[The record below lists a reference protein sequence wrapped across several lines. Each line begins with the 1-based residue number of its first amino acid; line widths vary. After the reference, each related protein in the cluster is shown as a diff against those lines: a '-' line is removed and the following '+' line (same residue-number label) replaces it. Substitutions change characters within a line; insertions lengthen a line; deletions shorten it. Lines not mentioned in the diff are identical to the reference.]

1 MVYLYNEPRKE
12 RKVIVARKKQHY
24 VDNEKFLVVMTDY
37 REKYLQAKDEEE
49 ELPIIPDYAGE
60 CFLKIAERLSH
71 RPNFINYAFRE
82 EMVSDGIEN
91 CVMYAS
97 NFNPEKSK
105 NPFAY
110 FTQIIYYAFL
120 RRIEK
125 EKKQLYIKYKTMEE
139 HSSLED
145 HVDMGEIGQSE
156 SQAVSSGASPLT
168 TDKRASIQEFIFA
181 FEEKKRK
188 KKKPKPAK
196 EDDNIVSF
204 SPLTFYINKATHE
217 NRINN

>member
-1 MVYLYNEPRKE
+1 
-12 RKVIVARKKQHY
+12 VARKKQHY
-24 VDNEKFLVVMTDY
+24 VNNERFLEVMSDY
-37 REKYLQAKDEEE
+37 REKYLQAKDNDT

-91 CVMYAS
+91 SVMYAS
-97 NFNPEKSK
+97 NFNPEKST

-110 FTQIIYYAFL
+110 FTQIIYFAFL

-139 HSSLED
+139 YSSLED
-145 HVDMGEIGQSE
+145 HVDMGEMGQSE
-156 SQAVSSGASPLT
+156 TQAVSSGATPLT

-188 KKKPKPAK
+188 KKKPKPVK
-196 EDDNIVSF
+196 KDDDVVSF
-204 SPLTFYINKATHE
+204 SPLTFYIDRAHA
-217 NRINN
+217 

>member
-1 MVYLYNEPRKE
+1 M
-12 RKVIVARKKQHY
+12 ARKKQHY
-24 VDNEKFLVVMTDY
+24 VNNEKFLEVMGEY
-37 REKYLQAKDEEE
+37 REKFLQAKDDNIEP
-49 ELPIIPDYAGE
+49 PIIPDYAGE

-97 NFNPEKSK
+97 NFNPEKSA

-145 HVDMGEIGQSE
+145 HVDMGEME
-156 SQAVSSGASPLT
+156 SGESKSVSSGASPLT
-168 TDKRASIQEFIFA
+168 TDKRASIQEFIHA

-188 KKKPKPAK
+188 KKKVKTDK
-196 EDDNIVSF
+196 EDDNVVSF
-204 SPLTFYINKATHE
+204 SPLTIFLERAQA
-217 NRINN
+217 

>member
-1 MVYLYNEPRKE
+1 M
-12 RKVIVARKKQHY
+12 ARKKQHY
-24 VDNEKFLVVMTDY
+24 VDNEKFLVVMSDY
-37 REKYLQAKDEEE
+37 REEYLQAKDNDT
-49 ELPIIPDYAGE
+49 ELPVIPDYAGE

-91 CVMYAS
+91 SVMYAS
-97 NFNPEKSK
+97 NFNPEKST

-145 HVDMGEIGQSE
+145 HVDMGEMSSE
-156 SQAVSSGASPLT
+156 DSRAVSAGASPLT
-168 TDKRASIQEFIFA
+168 ADKRVSIQEFIFA

-188 KKKPKPAK
+188 KKKVKTDK
-196 EDDNIVSF
+196 ENDNIVSF
-204 SPLTFYINKATHE
+204 SPLTIFLERAQA
-217 NRINN
+217 

>member
-1 MVYLYNEPRKE
+1 M
-12 RKVIVARKKQHY
+12 ARKKQHY
-24 VDNEKFLVVMTDY
+24 VDNEKFLEVMTGY
-37 REKYLQAKDEEE
+37 RNAYLDGKENGEEQK
-49 ELPIIPDYAGE
+49 PMIPDYAGE

-97 NFNPEKSK
+97 NFNPEKSS

-110 FTQIIYYAFL
+110 FTQITYYAFL

-125 EKKQLYIKYKTMEE
+125 EKKQLYIKYKTMDEF
-139 HSSLED
+139 SSLED
-145 HVDMGEIGQSE
+145 NSDMEGMGSDAA
-156 SQAVSSGASPLT
+156 AVSSGASPLSA
-168 TDKRASIQEFIFA
+168 DKRASIYDFIA
-181 FEEKKRK
+181 TFEEKKRAK
-188 KKKPKPAK
+188 KRVKTEPKK
-196 EDDNIVSF
+196 DDSIVSF

>member
-1 MVYLYNEPRKE
+1 M
-12 RKVIVARKKQHY
+12 ARKKQHY
-24 VDNEKFLVVMTDY
+24 VDNEKFLVVMADY

-91 CVMYAS
+91 CVMYAG
-97 NFNPEKSK
+97 NFNPEKST

-110 FTQIIYYAFL
+110 FTQIIYFAFL

-139 HSSLED
+139 YSSLED
-145 HVDMGEIGQSE
+145 HVDMGEMSSE
-156 SQAVSSGASPLT
+156 DSKAVSAGASPLT
-168 TDKRASIQEFIFA
+168 ADKRVSIQEFIHA

-188 KKKPKPAK
+188 KKKVKTDK
-196 EDDNIVSF
+196 ENDNIVSF
-204 SPLTFYINKATHE
+204 SPLTFFLERAHA
-217 NRINN
+217 

>member
-1 MVYLYNEPRKE
+1 MNLNK
-12 RKVIVARKKQHY
+12 KGTMARKKQHY
-24 VDNEKFLVVMTDY
+24 VDNEKFLEVMGDY
-37 REKYLQAKDEEE
+37 REKFLQAKDDETERPM
-49 ELPIIPDYAGE
+49 LPDYAGE

-91 CVMYAS
+91 CVMYAG
-97 NFNPEKSK
+97 NFNPEKST

-110 FTQIIYYAFL
+110 FTQIIYFAFL

-139 HSSLED
+139 YSSLED
-145 HVDMGEIGQSE
+145 HVDMGEMGQSE
-156 SQAVSSGASPLT
+156 TQAVSSGASPLT
-168 TDKRASIQEFIFA
+168 ADKRASIQEFIFA

-204 SPLTFYINKATHE
+204 SPLTFYIDRAHA
-217 NRINN
+217 

>member
-1 MVYLYNEPRKE
+1 LIYLYNEPRRE

-24 VDNEKFLVVMTDY
+24 VDNEKFLVVMSDY
-37 REKYLQAKDEEE
+37 REEYLQAKDNNE
-49 ELPIIPDYAGE
+49 ELPVIPDYAGE

-91 CVMYAS
+91 SVMYAS
-97 NFNPEKSK
+97 NFNPEKST

-110 FTQIIYYAFL
+110 FTQIIYFAFL

-139 HSSLED
+139 YSSLED
-145 HVDMGEIGQSE
+145 HVDMGEMGQSE
-156 SQAVSSGASPLT
+156 TQAVSSGASPLT
-168 TDKRASIQEFIFA
+168 ADKRASIQEFIFA

-204 SPLTFYINKATHE
+204 SPLTFYIDRAHA
-217 NRINN
+217 

>member
-1 MVYLYNEPRKE
+1 M
-12 RKVIVARKKQHY
+12 ARKKQHY
-24 VDNEKFLVVMTDY
+24 VDNEKFLEVMGDY
-37 REKYLQAKDEEE
+37 REKFLQAKDDETERPM
-49 ELPIIPDYAGE
+49 LPDYAGE

-91 CVMYAS
+91 SVMYAS
-97 NFNPEKSK
+97 NFNPEKST

-110 FTQIIYYAFL
+110 FTQIIYFAFL

-139 HSSLED
+139 YSSLED
-145 HVDMGEIGQSE
+145 HVDMGEMGQSE
-156 SQAVSSGASPLT
+156 SQAVSSGATPLT

-188 KKKPKPAK
+188 KKKSKPAK
-196 EDDNIVSF
+196 EDDNVVSF
-204 SPLTFYINKATHE
+204 SPLTFYIDRAHA
-217 NRINN
+217 

>member
-1 MVYLYNEPRKE
+1 M
-12 RKVIVARKKQHY
+12 ARKKQHY
-24 VDNEKFLVVMTDY
+24 VDNEKFLEVMSDY
-37 REKYLQAKDEEE
+37 REKYLQAKDNDT

-91 CVMYAS
+91 SVMYAS
-97 NFNPEKSK
+97 NFNPEKST

-110 FTQIIYYAFL
+110 FTQIIYFAFL

-139 HSSLED
+139 YSSLED
-145 HVDMGEIGQSE
+145 HVDMGEMGQNE
-156 SQAVSSGASPLT
+156 TQAVSSGASPLT
-168 TDKRASIQEFIFA
+168 TDKRASIQEFIHA

>member
-1 MVYLYNEPRKE
+1 
-12 RKVIVARKKQHY
+12 VIVARKKQHY
-24 VDNEKFLVVMTDY
+24 VDNEKFLEVMGEY
-37 REKYLQAKDEEE
+37 REKFLQAKDDDIEP
-49 ELPIIPDYAGE
+49 PIIPDYAGE

-97 NFNPEKSK
+97 NFNPEKSA

-139 HSSLED
+139 HSSLEE
-145 HVDMGEIGQSE
+145 HVDMGEMGQNETQS
-156 SQAVSSGASPLT
+156 VTSGASPLT
-168 TDKRASIQEFIFA
+168 TDKRASIQEFIHA

-188 KKKPKPAK
+188 KKKVKTDK
-196 EDDNIVSF
+196 EDDNVISF
-204 SPLTFYINKATHE
+204 SPLTIFLERAQA
-217 NRINN
+217 

>member
-1 MVYLYNEPRKE
+1 M
-12 RKVIVARKKQHY
+12 ARKKQHY
-24 VDNEKFLVVMTDY
+24 VDNEKFLVVMSEY
-37 REKYLQAKDEEE
+37 REEYLRAKDEDI

-97 NFNPEKSK
+97 NFNPEKSS

-110 FTQIIYYAFL
+110 FTQITYYAFL

-125 EKKQLYIKYKTMEE
+125 EKKQLYIKYKTMDEY
-139 HSSLED
+139 SSLED
-145 HVDMGEIGQSE
+145 NSDMDGMGSDAG
-156 SQAVSSGASPLT
+156 AVSSGASPLSA
-168 TDKRASIQEFIFA
+168 DKRASIYDFIA
-181 FEEKKRK
+181 TFEEKKRQK
-188 KKKPKPAK
+188 KRVKTEPKK
-196 EDDNIVSF
+196 DDNIVSF
-204 SPLTFYINKATHE
+204 SPLTFYINKAHA
-217 NRINN
+217 

>member
-1 MVYLYNEPRKE
+1 M
-12 RKVIVARKKQHY
+12 ARKKQHY
-24 VDNEKFLVVMTDY
+24 VNNEKFLEVMSDY
-37 REKYLQAKDEEE
+37 REKYLQAKDNDT

-91 CVMYAS
+91 SVMYAS
-97 NFNPEKSK
+97 NFNPEKSA

-110 FTQIIYYAFL
+110 FTQIIYFAFL

-139 HSSLED
+139 YSSLED
-145 HVDMGEIGQSE
+145 HVDMGEMGQSE
-156 SQAVSSGASPLT
+156 TQAVSSGATPLT
-168 TDKRASIQEFIFA
+168 TDKRASIQEFIHA

-196 EDDNIVSF
+196 EDDNVVSF
-204 SPLTFYINKATHE
+204 SPLTFYIDRAHA
-217 NRINN
+217 

>member
-1 MVYLYNEPRKE
+1 M
-12 RKVIVARKKQHY
+12 ARKKQHY
-24 VDNEKFLVVMTDY
+24 VDNERFLEVMSDY
-37 REKYLQAKDEEE
+37 REKYLQAKDNDT

-97 NFNPEKSK
+97 NFNPEKST

-110 FTQIIYYAFL
+110 FTQIIYFAFL

-139 HSSLED
+139 YSSLED
-145 HVDMGEIGQSE
+145 HVDMGEMGQSE
-156 SQAVSSGASPLT
+156 TQAVSSGASPLT
-168 TDKRASIQEFIFA
+168 VDKRASIQEFIFA

-188 KKKPKPAK
+188 KKKPKPVK
-196 EDDNIVSF
+196 KDDDVVSF
-204 SPLTFYINKATHE
+204 SPLTFYIDRAYA
-217 NRINN
+217 

>member
-1 MVYLYNEPRKE
+1 LLYLYNELKKE

-24 VDNEKFLVVMTDY
+24 VDNEKFLVVMSEY
-37 REKYLQAKDEEE
+37 REKYLQAKDNDT

-91 CVMYAS
+91 CVMYAG

-110 FTQIIYYAFL
+110 FTQIIYFAFL

-139 HSSLED
+139 YSSLED
-145 HVDMGEIGQSE
+145 HVDMGEMSSE
-156 SQAVSSGASPLT
+156 DSMAVSAGASPLT
-168 TDKRASIQEFIFA
+168 ADKRVSIQEFIHA
-181 FEEKKRK
+181 FEEKKRAK
-188 KKKPKPAK
+188 KRAK
-196 EDDNIVSF
+196 VKTDEDNIVSF
-204 SPLTFYINKATHE
+204 SPLVYFMREANL
-217 NRINN
+217 

>member
-1 MVYLYNEPRKE
+1 M
-12 RKVIVARKKQHY
+12 ARKKQHY
-24 VDNEKFLVVMTDY
+24 VDNEKFLVVMADY

-60 CFLKIAERLSH
+60 CFLKLAERLSH

-97 NFNPEKSK
+97 NFNPEKST

-110 FTQIIYYAFL
+110 FTQIIYFAFL

-139 HSSLED
+139 YSSLED
-145 HVDMGEIGQSE
+145 HVDMGEMGSE
-156 SQAVSSGASPLT
+156 ESRAVSAGATPLT
-168 TDKRASIQEFIFA
+168 ADKRVSIQEFIHA
-181 FEEKKRK
+181 FEEKKRAK
-188 KKKPKPAK
+188 KKAK
-196 EDDNIVSF
+196 IKTEEKNVVSF
-204 SPLTFYINKATHE
+204 SPLVFYMQEA
-217 NRINN
+217 RL

>member
-1 MVYLYNEPRKE
+1 MP
-12 RKVIVARKKQHY
+12 RKKQHY
-24 VDNEKFLVVMTDY
+24 VDNVKFLEIMSEY
-37 REKYLQAKDEEE
+37 RESYLKAKDDDEIT
-49 ELPIIPDYAGE
+49 PQIPDYAGE

-97 NFNPEKSK
+97 NFNPEKST

-125 EKKQLYIKYKTMEE
+125 EKKQLYIKYKTMDEF
-139 HSSLED
+139 SSFED
-145 HVDMGEIGQSE
+145 NVDMGEMGTQEAS
-156 SQAVSSGASPLT
+156 SVSSGTSPMT
-168 TDKRASIQEFIFA
+168 ADKRASIYDFIRT

-188 KKKPKPAK
+188 KKKVKSTK
-196 EDDNIVSF
+196 EDDNIVSL
-204 SPLTFYINKATHE
+204 SPLTFFFKKAYA
-217 NRINN
+217 

>member
-1 MVYLYNEPRKE
+1 M
-12 RKVIVARKKQHY
+12 ARKKQHY
-24 VDNEKFLVVMTDY
+24 VDNEKFLEIMSEY
-37 REKYLQAKDEEE
+37 RELYLKAKDDDEET
-49 ELPIIPDYAGE
+49 PQIPDYAGE

-125 EKKQLYIKYKTMEE
+125 EKKQLYIKYKTMDEF
-139 HSSLED
+139 SSFED
-145 HVDMGEIGQSE
+145 NVDMGEMGTQEAS
-156 SQAVSSGASPLT
+156 SVSSGTSPMT
-168 TDKRASIQEFIFA
+168 ADKRASIYDFIRT

-188 KKKPKPAK
+188 KKKVKSTK
-196 EDDNIVSF
+196 EDDNIVSL
-204 SPLTFYINKATHE
+204 SPLTYFLRKAHT
-217 NRINN
+217 

>member
-1 MVYLYNEPRKE
+1 MP
-12 RKVIVARKKQHY
+12 RKKQHY
-24 VDNEKFLVVMTDY
+24 VNNEQFLIVMRDY
-37 REKYLQAKDEEE
+37 RENYLKSKDDETT
-49 ELPIIPDYAGE
+49 PPQIPDYAGE

-97 NFNPEKSK
+97 NFNPEKST

-125 EKKQLYIKYKTMEE
+125 EKKQLYIKYKTMDEF
-139 HSSLED
+139 SSLED
-145 HVDMGEIGQSE
+145 NSDMAAMSAKE
-156 SQAVSSGASPLT
+156 SASVVSGASPMT
-168 TDKRASIQEFIFA
+168 ADKRASIYDFIHA
-181 FEEKKRK
+181 FEENKRA
-188 KKKPKPAK
+188 KKKPKPEVDKNLAK
-196 EDDNIVSF
+196 L
-204 SPLTFYINKATHE
+204 SPLVEFMEEAYA
-217 NRINN
+217 

>member
-1 MVYLYNEPRKE
+1 M
-12 RKVIVARKKQHY
+12 ARKKQHY
-24 VDNEKFLVVMTDY
+24 VDNEKFLVVMGDY
-37 REKYLQAKDEEE
+37 REKYLQAKDNDE

-97 NFNPEKSK
+97 NFNPEKSA

-145 HVDMGEIGQSE
+145 HVDMGEME
-156 SQAVSSGASPLT
+156 SGESKSVSSGASPLT
-168 TDKRASIQEFIFA
+168 TDKRASIQEFIHA

-188 KKKPKPAK
+188 KKKVKTDK
-196 EDDNIVSF
+196 EDENVVSF
-204 SPLTFYINKATHE
+204 SPLTIFLERAQA
-217 NRINN
+217 

>member
-1 MVYLYNEPRKE
+1 M
-12 RKVIVARKKQHY
+12 ARKKQHY
-24 VDNEKFLVVMTDY
+24 VDNEKFLVVMGDY
-37 REKYLQAKDEEE
+37 REKYLQAKDNDT

-91 CVMYAS
+91 SVMYAS
-97 NFNPEKSK
+97 NFNPEKST

-110 FTQIIYYAFL
+110 FTQIIYFAFL

-139 HSSLED
+139 YSSLED
-145 HVDMGEIGQSE
+145 HVDMGEMGQSE
-156 SQAVSSGASPLT
+156 TQSVSSGASPLT
-168 TDKRASIQEFIFA
+168 VDKRASIQEFIFA

-204 SPLTFYINKATHE
+204 SPLTFYIDRAHA
-217 NRINN
+217 

>member
-12 RKVIVARKKQHY
+12 RKVSVARKKQHY

-37 REKYLQAKDEEE
+37 REKYLQAKGDEE
-49 ELPIIPDYAGE
+49 ELPVIPDYAGE

-97 NFNPEKSK
+97 NFNPEKST

-110 FTQIIYYAFL
+110 FTQIIYFAFL

-145 HVDMGEIGQSE
+145 HVDMGEMSSE
-156 SQAVSSGASPLT
+156 DSRAVSAGASPLT
-168 TDKRASIQEFIFA
+168 ADKRVSIQEFIFA

-188 KKKPKPAK
+188 KKKVKPAK
-196 EDDNIVSF
+196 KDDNIVSF
-204 SPLTFYINKATHE
+204 SPLTIFLQRAHA
-217 NRINN
+217 

>member
-1 MVYLYNEPRKE
+1 MP
-12 RKVIVARKKQHY
+12 RKKQHY
-24 VDNEKFLVVMTDY
+24 VDNVKFLEIMSEY
-37 REKYLQAKDEEE
+37 RESYLKAKDDDEIT
-49 ELPIIPDYAGE
+49 PQIPDYAGE

-97 NFNPEKSK
+97 NFNPEKST

-125 EKKQLYIKYKTMEE
+125 EKKQLYIKYKTMDEF
-139 HSSLED
+139 SSFED
-145 HVDMGEIGQSE
+145 HVDIGEMD
-156 SQAVSSGASPLT
+156 SQTASSVSSGTSPMT
-168 TDKRASIQEFIFA
+168 ADKRASIYDFIRT

-188 KKKPKPAK
+188 KKKVKSTK
-196 EDDNIVSF
+196 EDDNIVSL
-204 SPLTFYINKATHE
+204 SPLTFFFKKAYA
-217 NRINN
+217 

>member
-1 MVYLYNEPRKE
+1 M
-12 RKVIVARKKQHY
+12 ARKKQHY
-24 VDNEKFLVVMTDY
+24 VDNERFLEVMSDY
-37 REKYLQAKDEEE
+37 REKYLQAKDNDT

-91 CVMYAS
+91 SVMYAS
-97 NFNPEKSK
+97 NFNPEKST

-110 FTQIIYYAFL
+110 FTQIIYFAFL

-139 HSSLED
+139 YSSLED
-145 HVDMGEIGQSE
+145 HVDMGEMGQSE
-156 SQAVSSGASPLT
+156 TQAVSSGATPLT
-168 TDKRASIQEFIFA
+168 VDKRASIQEFIFA

-204 SPLTFYINKATHE
+204 SPLTFYIDRAHA
-217 NRINN
+217 

>member
-1 MVYLYNEPRKE
+1 VN
-12 RKVIVARKKQHY
+12 VARKKQHY
-24 VDNEKFLVVMTDY
+24 VNNEKFLEVMSDY
-37 REKYLQAKDEEE
+37 REKYLQAKDNDT

-91 CVMYAS
+91 SVMYAS
-97 NFNPEKSK
+97 NFNPEKSA

-110 FTQIIYYAFL
+110 FTQIIYFAFL

-139 HSSLED
+139 YSSLED
-145 HVDMGEIGQSE
+145 HVDMGEMGQSE
-156 SQAVSSGASPLT
+156 TQAVSSGATPLT
-168 TDKRASIQEFIFA
+168 TDKRASIQEFIQA

-196 EDDNIVSF
+196 EDDSVVSF
-204 SPLTFYINKATHE
+204 SPLTFYIDRAHA
-217 NRINN
+217 

>member
-1 MVYLYNEPRKE
+1 M
-12 RKVIVARKKQHY
+12 ARKKQHY
-24 VDNEKFLVVMTDY
+24 VDNEKFLVVMGDY
-37 REKYLQAKDEEE
+37 REKYLQAKDNDT

-91 CVMYAS
+91 SVMYAS
-97 NFNPEKSK
+97 NFNPEKST

-110 FTQIIYYAFL
+110 FTQIIYFAFL

-139 HSSLED
+139 YSSLED
-145 HVDMGEIGQSE
+145 HVDMGEMSSE
-156 SQAVSSGASPLT
+156 DSMAVSAGASPLT
-168 TDKRASIQEFIFA
+168 ADKRVSIQEFIFA

-204 SPLTFYINKATHE
+204 SPLTFYIDRAHA
-217 NRINN
+217 

>member
-1 MVYLYNEPRKE
+1 M
-12 RKVIVARKKQHY
+12 ARKKQHY
-24 VDNEKFLVVMTDY
+24 VDNEKFLIVMGDY
-37 REKYLQAKDEEE
+37 REKYLQAKDNDT

-97 NFNPEKSK
+97 NFNPEKSA

-145 HVDMGEIGQSE
+145 HVDMGEME
-156 SQAVSSGASPLT
+156 SGESKSVSSGASPLT
-168 TDKRASIQEFIFA
+168 TDKRASIQEFIHA

-188 KKKPKPAK
+188 KKKVKTDK
-196 EDDNIVSF
+196 EDENVVSF
-204 SPLTFYINKATHE
+204 SPLTTFLERAQA
-217 NRINN
+217 

>member
-1 MVYLYNEPRKE
+1 LLYLYNELKKE
-12 RKVIVARKKQHY
+12 RQVIVARKKQHY
-24 VDNEKFLVVMTDY
+24 VDNEKFLVVMTNY
-37 REKYLQAKDEEE
+37 REEYLQAKDEEE
-49 ELPIIPDYAGE
+49 ELPVIPDYAGE

-91 CVMYAS
+91 CVMYAG
-97 NFNPEKSK
+97 NFNPEKSR

-110 FTQIIYYAFL
+110 FTQIIYFAFL

-139 HSSLED
+139 YSSLED
-145 HVDMGEIGQSE
+145 HVDMGDMSSE
-156 SQAVSSGASPLT
+156 DSRAVSAGASPLT
-168 TDKRASIQEFIFA
+168 TDKRVSIQEFIHA

-188 KKKPKPAK
+188 KKKVKADK

-204 SPLTFYINKATHE
+204 SPLTIFLERAQA
-217 NRINN
+217 